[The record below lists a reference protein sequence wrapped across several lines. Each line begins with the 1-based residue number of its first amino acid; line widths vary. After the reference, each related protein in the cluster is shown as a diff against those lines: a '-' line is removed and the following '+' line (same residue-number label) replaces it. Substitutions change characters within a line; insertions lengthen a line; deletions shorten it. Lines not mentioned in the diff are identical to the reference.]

1 MLHEKDP
8 VETNRHIAELLPAL
22 LKTISDSADEVHFT
36 QSSCFETCIYIDT
49 VKPQVVLINLQV
61 LARISLDEVQFN
73 RVLNALVQL
82 FVEVS

>member
-1 MLHEKDP
+1 M
-8 VETNRHIAELLPAL
+8 RCIL
-22 LKTISDSADEVHFT
+22 LKVV
-36 QSSCFETCIYIDT
+36 SCFETCIYIDT

>member
-36 QSSCFETCIYIDT
+36 QSSY
-49 VKPQVVLINLQV
+49 VVVLK
-61 LARISLDEVQFN
+61 
-73 RVLNALVQL
+73 RVYTLIRSNPRWCL
-82 FVEVS
+82 